1 MGRSV
6 YTPSETEVAIYASF
20 DSEDEYE
27 WNDAIDVLVEQLE
40 AAYPSVGSDSG
51 WIGREARVVASSRL
65 ARITVSEYC
74 GCVAVC
80 IVPEGA
86 NEALACRWARQVAP
100 RFETIV
106 ASAFGNTMRRL
117 GTFSNGEAV
126 YQRA

>member
-65 ARITVSEYC
+65 LGFAWRTTW
-74 GCVAVC
+74 
-80 IVPEGA
+80 
-86 NEALACRWARQVAP
+86 ALSLPLALVMWWV
-100 RFETIV
+100 FLKLLKV
-106 ASAFGNTMRRL
+106 HFGHGWL
-117 GTFSNGEAV
+117 I
-126 YQRA
+126 